1 MRESLEGTL
10 YITEFGRARISL
22 DLFLHPFWKALQ
34 ASIRQV
40 VPMFIIFWGGD
51 FVWIP
56 CLTSIPCRTDSWWYC
71 MILPVDARPK
81 GWQTKKN
88 MSALT
93 PLADCFFCNI
103 FTLHCCGSV
112 IDLIKDRLRTDVGC
126 ISSPALLESFT
137 PLRCIHWA
145 DPRLTSGIAI
155 FEADFQTGDRW
166 HAWTSRTLNK
176 GSGRLESHHGLLTL
190 AYFSIIH
197 ASAHM

>member
-22 DLFLHPFWKALQ
+22 DLFF
-34 ASIRQV
+34 ASILESIASIHSTSGPHV
-40 VPMFIIFWGGD
+40 EVGISYEYLVWPPFHVGPTLGD
-51 FVWIP
+51 
-56 CLTSIPCRTDSWWYC
+56 TAWYC
-71 MILPVDARPK
+71 RWMHDPRAGK
-81 GWQTKKN
+81 QKKIW
-88 MSALT
+88 LLWH
-93 PLADCFFCNI
+93 PWLIVFFCNI

-137 PLRCIHWA
+137 PLRCIDWA
-145 DPRLTSGIAI
+145 DLRLTSGIAI

-176 GSGRLESHHGLLTL
+176 GSGRLEFHHGLLTL

>member
-22 DLFLHPFWKALQ
+22 DLFWHPFWKALQ

-40 VPMFIIFWGGD
+40 VPMLRWGFRMNTLSD
-51 FVWIP
+51 LHSMSDRLLV
-56 CLTSIPCRTDSWWYC
+56 
-71 MILPVDARPK
+71 ILHDTAGGCTTQGLANK
-81 GWQTKKN
+81 KKYECFDTLGW
-88 MSALT
+88 L
-93 PLADCFFCNI
+93 FFCNI